1 MSWGNV
7 LDLYYIRCRN
17 GRSEGVP
24 GRPYN
29 NRISLPNLAAH
40 FYACCVFRDVMQ
52 TASTA
57 RLCVLSLVVRS
68 MNNGV
73 GAGPG
78 TVDSSQPDP

>member
-1 MSWGNV
+1 
-7 LDLYYIRCRN
+7 
-17 GRSEGVP
+17 
-24 GRPYN
+24 
-29 NRISLPNLAAH
+29 
-40 FYACCVFRDVMQ
+40 MQ